1 MRKYLVG
8 FWYSMPVQLLFLH
21 FRRYQ
26 VFLLFWGILFATLS
40 GRFMN
45 TYGAYSLFLSP
56 EYFGEVTALSTAIV
70 GLSTG
75 IFVMSWNI
83 ATFILYRR
91 YISFLTTTAQ
101 PFLKYSIN
109 NAILPIIYLLYYCF
123 SATRYNALQEFA
135 GIWDIVLLVLG
146 FAGGFLLAVLIAFA
160 YFFGADKTIY
170 QSMAHVI
177 DTANVHYALAKKD
190 NPLPDHKPEIRI
202 DWFLSALFRI
212 RKPRDVRHYSTEFI
226 NTVFQRHNASAVIAI
241 LIAFIFLISIGFSS
255 DAALFQL
262 PAAASITILFAL
274 LVAVAAAFS
283 ALLGNWSIPV
293 ILLIYI
299 CINWMYQHEIID
311 PRNKAY
317 GLNYWNKAERPEY
330 TRESISAMI
339 NDTAVENDKKNFI
352 AILNKWKAK
361 QKTDKPIFYIIN
373 VSGGGTRSAGFTMN
387 VLQHADSLMNG
398 NLMKQ
403 TGVITGASGGMLG
416 AAYFRE
422 MYLQKLNGN
431 QINLQDNKYF
441 EDITKDLLNPLF
453 SSFVSRDLLGPAQR
467 FSFRRMNYVKDRAY
481 AFEDKLNDN
490 TRGWLDKSIADYAK
504 PENEATIPLLF
515 FNSVITRDSR
525 KMILATQPARFLMH
539 TKLPDSTIMAADAD
553 AIDFQTLFKKQSPGN
568 VKVLTAL
575 RMNATFPYVLPNV
588 WLPTNPVIDVM
599 DAGLRD
605 NYGMETSLRFIH
617 TFKDWLKENCSKVV
631 LLQIR
636 DRSLSDWDKAYDS
649 KDLFG
654 LFTKP
659 FLLLQNNWF
668 KMQDYYQTD
677 QLNYL
682 YDQMGN
688 SFERICFQYIPIR
701 KEAPA
706 ALSFHSTTAEKKDIA
721 ASLFNESN
729 MEATKR
735 LKKLIR

>member
-45 TYGAYSLFLSP
+45 TFGAYSLFLAP

-70 GLSTG
+70 GFATG

-91 YISFLTTTAQ
+91 YISFLATTAQ
-101 PFLKYSIN
+101 PFLKYTIN
-109 NAILPIIYLLYYCF
+109 NGILPAIYLLFYCF
-123 SATRYNALQEFA
+123 SAIRYNAAQEFA
-135 GIWDIVLLVLG
+135 GTLEIILLILG
-146 FAGGFLLAVLIAFA
+146 FAGGFFLAVLLAFA

-177 DTANVHYALAKKD
+177 DTANLHYALAQKD
-190 NPLPDHKPEIRI
+190 NPLPEHKHEIRI
-202 DWFLSALFRI
+202 DWFLSALFRL
-212 RKPRDVRHYSTEFI
+212 RKPRDIRHYSAEFI
-226 NTVFQRHNASAVIAI
+226 TTIFQRHNASAVIAI
-241 LIAFIFLISIGFSS
+241 ILAFIFLIVVGFSS

-274 LVAVAAAFS
+274 LVAMAAAFS

-293 ILLIYI
+293 IIFLYA
-299 CINWMYQHEIID
+299 CINWMYQNEIID

-317 GLNYWNKAERPEY
+317 GLNYLNKTERPAY
-330 TRESISAMI
+330 TKESIRAMI
-339 NDTAVENDKKNFI
+339 SDTALENDKQNYLS
-352 AILNKWKAK
+352 ILNKWKAK
-361 QKTDKPIFYIIN
+361 QETEKPIFYIIN

-387 VLQHADSLMNG
+387 VLQYADSLMG
-398 NLMKQ
+398 GSLMKQ
-403 TGVITGASGGMLG
+403 TGLITGASGGMLS

-422 MYLQKLNGN
+422 MYLQKIKGN
-431 QINLQDNKYF
+431 AVHLQDKQYF

-467 FSFRRMNYVKDRAY
+467 FSVHGMNYVKDRAY

-490 TRGWLDKSIADYAK
+490 TRGWLDKSIADYVQ
-504 PENEATIPLLF
+504 PENEAIIPLLF
-515 FNSVITRDSR
+515 FNSVITRDGR
-525 KMILATQPARFLMH
+525 KMILGTQPARFLMH
-539 TKLPDSTIMAADAD
+539 TKLPDSSIMPADAD
-553 AIDFQTLFKKQSPGN
+553 AIDFQTLFKQQGPGN
-568 VKVLTAL
+568 VRVLTAL

-588 WLPTNPVIDVM
+588 WLPSNPVIDVM

-617 TFKDWLKENCSKVV
+617 TFKDWLQENCSKVV

-636 DRSLSDWDKAYDS
+636 DRSISDWDKPYDS

-659 FLLLQNNWF
+659 FLLLQNNWY

-682 YDQMGN
+682 YDQMGG
-688 SFERICFQYIPIR
+688 SFERVCFQYIPAK

-729 MEATKR
+729 LEAARR